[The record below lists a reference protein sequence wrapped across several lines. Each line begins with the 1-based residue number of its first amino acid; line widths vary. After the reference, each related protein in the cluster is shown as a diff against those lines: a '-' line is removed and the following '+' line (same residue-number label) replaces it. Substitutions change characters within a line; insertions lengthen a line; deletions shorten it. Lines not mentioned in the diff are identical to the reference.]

1 MVRWK
6 DVQIFAQDVGN
17 PAPLPISIVRN
28 LGDINSEGFE
38 IEAGYAPS
46 DTFNLYGTLYYG
58 DAKYADGTIDLRWGR
73 VPAVCDNRVCAT
85 NGDIGGNTTERQSKW
100 QGTLGAEHRGELG
113 GSYDLSYYVRGDL
126 SYQSKQFGE
135 AVNLSWVPARTLMN
149 ASIGVENDM
158 YSAQLW
164 ARNLFD
170 KKYVASVI
178 VGQPN
183 TQYNAYLGERR
194 TFGLTVGIKY

>member
-1 MVRWK
+1 
-6 DVQIFAQDVGN
+6 
-17 PAPLPISIVRN
+17 
-28 LGDINSEGFE
+28 
-38 IEAGYAPS
+38 
-46 DTFNLYGTLYYG
+46 
-58 DAKYADGTIDLRWGR
+58 
-73 VPAVCDNRVCAT
+73 
-85 NGDIGGNTTERQSKW
+85 
-100 QGTLGAEHRGELG
+100 
-113 GSYDLSYYVRGDL
+113 
-126 SYQSKQFGE
+126 
-135 AVNLSWVPARTLMN
+135 
-149 ASIGVENDM
+149 M